1 MAKLVWDKAGEHYY
15 ETGVDH
21 GVLYSRNT
29 SGVYDNG
36 YAWNG
41 LTSVTE
47 SPSGAE
53 SSPQYA
59 DNGKYLNLISEEE
72 FGATIEAYTY
82 PDEFA
87 QYNGEAEL
95 TKGVY
100 AGQQKRGTFGL
111 SYRTKVGDDVNGQDK
126 NYKLHLIYGCTAAPS
141 EKAYST
147 VNDSPEA
154 TTFSWEISTTPVEV
168 PGFKPTASI
177 TIDSR
182 NVEPDKLKA
191 IEKILYGSD
200 EAPETQ
206 PRLPLPAEVI
216 QIIDGH

>member
-21 GVLYSRNT
+21 GVLYSRST

-95 TKGVY
+95 ATGVY

-154 TTFSWEISTTPVEV
+154 TTFSWEISTTPVDV

-182 NVEPDKLKA
+182 TVDPDKLKA
-191 IEKILYGSD
+191 IEKILYGTD
-200 EAPETQ
+200 EEPSTQ

-216 QIIDGH
+216 QIINGH

>member
-21 GVLYSRNT
+21 GVLYSRNM

-95 TKGVY
+95 ADGVY

-126 NYKLHLIYGCTAAPS
+126 NYKIHLIYGCTAAPS

-177 TIDSR
+177 TLDSR
-182 NVEPDKLKA
+182 KVEETKLKA

-200 EAPETQ
+200 ETPETQ

-216 QIIDGH
+216 QIINGH

>member
-95 TKGVY
+95 ADGVY

-126 NYKLHLIYGCTAAPS
+126 NYKIHLIYGCTAAPS

-154 TTFSWEISTTPVEV
+154 TTFSWEISTTPVDV

-177 TIDSR
+177 TLDSR
-182 NVEPDKLKA
+182 KVEETKLKA

-200 EAPETQ
+200 ESPETQ
-206 PRLPLPAEVI
+206 PRLPLPGEVI
-216 QIIDGH
+216 QIINGK

>member
-21 GVLYSRNT
+21 GVLYSRST

-72 FGATIEAYTY
+72 FGATIEAFTY

-95 TKGVY
+95 ADGVY

-126 NYKLHLIYGCTAAPS
+126 NYKIHLIYGCTAAPS

-154 TTFSWEISTTPVEV
+154 TTFSWEISTTPVDV

-177 TIDSR
+177 TLDSR
-182 NVEPDKLKA
+182 KVEETKLKA

-200 EAPETQ
+200 ESPETK

-216 QIIDGH
+216 QIISGK